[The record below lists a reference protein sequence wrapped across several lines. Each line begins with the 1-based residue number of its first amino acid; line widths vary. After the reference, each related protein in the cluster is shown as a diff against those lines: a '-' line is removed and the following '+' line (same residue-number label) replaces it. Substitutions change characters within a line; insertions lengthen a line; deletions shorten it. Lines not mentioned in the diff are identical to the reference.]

1 MKKKIFTDQI
11 GPEVGDNTKSD
22 YVIYKNS
29 DKIPIS
35 DLIFHK
41 KNEGGKDF
49 GCYPCNKLV
58 HYNNFGSD
66 SDYYKIGFGSDM
78 FWCGDDYMSIP
89 NFIAGDEGFLNSDTN
104 IKQKL
109 GSTNKDYQPSI
120 YFSEGHEDITFNHQL
135 LYVSSFTSYKK
146 NEDTQIKVGK
156 DADLLFEE
164 EVHRD
169 GRDMHELEINVIDA
183 PVIDENNQ
191 IPFWDETTLYNA
203 HGLVKP
209 SRKHGK
215 NFLGIRN
222 DNDIF
227 EYYCTFFV
235 YLVWTHII
243 PYGFNDSNRHGPY
256 GSGLV
261 SLHLY
266 NVNEVAWY
274 PILTAI
280 QKFLIGYHNAPNDP
294 DELYLGSNVVY
305 KNFNEESKLKP
316 SIFDHYFHDQGST
329 EPVIGNLSW
338 AEIVSNLDS
347 FSFDTAAVAYE
358 IYQKV
363 QHNLKIDPDKPF
375 GSIPPHPNEKSFSFR
390 YGNTPESL
398 FKYALGVAYF
408 FIFYSDS
415 MGENNLLSF
424 KESGQLL
431 FKDLY
436 PKDPDNLKPS
446 LIKLSNLL
454 GTIPL
459 DNDFVLANGKD
470 FTDELIN
477 LYGLK
482 YLGGNNTEILQNCF
496 PKGLYGTNSLLTY
509 SPIINFRWPKDAT
522 SANGTELFDGTI
534 GPPLRSFT
542 PNKKIRY
549 TYSYDQDIIDYVTAP
564 PDTVNFTVEI

>member
-1 MKKKIFTDQI
+1 MKSKIFTDQI
-11 GPEVGDNTKSD
+11 GQEVGDNTESD

-35 DLIFHK
+35 DLIFYK

-58 HYNNFGSD
+58 YYNDFGAD

-78 FWCGDDYMSIP
+78 FWCGDEYMSVP
-89 NFIAGDEGFLNSDTN
+89 NFIAGDEGFLNSDTD

-120 YFSEGHEDITFNHQL
+120 YFSEGHEDVTFNHQL

-183 PVIDENNQ
+183 PVIDQNNR
-191 IPFWDETTLYNA
+191 IPFWDESTLYNA
-203 HGLVKP
+203 YGIVKP
-209 SRKHGK
+209 SRKSGK

-227 EYYCTFFV
+227 EYYCTHFAV
-235 YLVWTHII
+235 LVWGYITAE
-243 PYGFNDSNRHGPY
+243 GTV
-256 GSGLV
+256 GL
-261 SLHLY
+261 SDDYASTQAHFR
-266 NVNEVAWY
+266 NVNKVIWR

-294 DELYLGSNVVY
+294 DELFLYAHGPNDVY
-305 KNFNEESKLKP
+305 KNFNEESEFDP
-316 SIFDHYFHDQGST
+316 TIFDHYFHDQGST
-329 EPVIGNLSW
+329 EPVFFGSHDTNNLSW
-338 AEIVSNLDS
+338 AEIVSNLEGTYEYDS
-347 FSFDTAAVAYE
+347 AGIAYE

-363 QHNLKIDPDKPF
+363 QHNLKIDPDKPW
-375 GSIPPHPNEKSFSFR
+375 GNPLAPHPDEKSFKFT
-390 YGNTPESL
+390 YGGTPEGL
-398 FKYALGVAYF
+398 FNYALGVAYF
-408 FIFYSDS
+408 YIFYSDS
-415 MGENNLLSF
+415 IDIPA
-424 KESGQLL
+424 QLL

-436 PKDPDNLKPS
+436 PKDPDNLEPS
-446 LIKLSNLL
+446 MMKVADLFVSI
-454 GTIPL
+454 
-459 DNDFVLANGKD
+459 DNDFYLANGID

-477 LYGLK
+477 LYGLR

-496 PKGLYGTNSLLTY
+496 PKGLYDTNSLLTY

-549 TYSYDQDIIDYVTAP
+549 NDFYDQDIIDYVTAP
-564 PDTVNFTVEI
+564 RDTVNFTVEI